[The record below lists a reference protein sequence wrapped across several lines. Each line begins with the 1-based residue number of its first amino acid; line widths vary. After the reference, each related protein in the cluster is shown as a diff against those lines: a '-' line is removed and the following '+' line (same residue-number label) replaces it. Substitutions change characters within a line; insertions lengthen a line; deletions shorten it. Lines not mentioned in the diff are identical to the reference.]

1 MIVKLLNIVKNNIK
15 KLNKI
20 NIKIDNKELKIKNK

>member
-20 NIKIDNKELKIKNK
+20 NKNNKEIKIKNK

>member
-1 MIVKLLNIVKNNIK
+1 MIVKLLNTVKNNIK

-20 NIKIDNKELKIKNK
+20 NKNNKEIKIKNK